1 MRKFFTLLWLLC
13 PVAALYYHYNEG
25 QDQLARMEAQK
36 HVEEIREAEQ
46 TAEPDWAQIIEEYDK
61 LDGKLPRDERP
72 LVRHQIQLAKSKAR
86 LEN

>member
-36 HVEEIREAEQ
+36 LVE
-46 TAEPDWAQIIEEYDK
+46 
-61 LDGKLPRDERP
+61 
-72 LVRHQIQLAKSKAR
+72 
-86 LEN
+86 